1 MAKLIF
7 AMGQSL
13 DGYVAAAD
21 GSLEPPLHAPS
32 ETLLRHF
39 VELERNLRGVLYGR
53 RIYELMR
60 YWDEDHPDWSEP
72 EREFALVWRAHP
84 KWVASRTLTSVG
96 PNASLVPRDVET
108 FVRELKSK
116 TSGTIAVAGPE
127 LAASLSDMGL
137 IDEYHLY
144 FRPVVLG
151 EGKPYFAGPR
161 PELHFI
167 ESERIGDDAVCLRY
181 EVMR

>member
-7 AMGQSL
+7 AMAQSL

-21 GSLEPPLHAPS
+21 GSLEAPLHGPGD
-32 ETLLRHF
+32 TLFRHF
-39 VELERNLRGVLYGR
+39 VEHERHLTASLYGR

-60 YWDEDHPDWSEP
+60 YWDEDQPDWSEP
-72 EREFALVWRAHP
+72 EREFASVWRAHP
-84 KWVASRTLTSVG
+84 KWVASRTLTFVG

-108 FVRELKSK
+108 FVRELKAE
-116 TSGTIAVAGPE
+116 TPGTIAVAGPE
-127 LAASLSDMGL
+127 MAATLSDMGL
-137 IDEYHLY
+137 LDEYHLY
-144 FRPVVLG
+144 LRPVVLG
-151 EGKPYFAGPR
+151 AGKPYFAGPR

-167 ESERIGDDAVCLRY
+167 ESERIGDDAVRLRY